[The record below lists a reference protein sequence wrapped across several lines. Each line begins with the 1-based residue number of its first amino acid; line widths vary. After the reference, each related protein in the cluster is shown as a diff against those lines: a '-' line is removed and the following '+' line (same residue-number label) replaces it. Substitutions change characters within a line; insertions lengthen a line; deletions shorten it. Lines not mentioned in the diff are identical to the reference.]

1 VLYGEPSIIALD
13 EPNANLDDAEEKGLQ
28 HLYSARSDN
37 SGFSIRSGSGRP
49 NFGWLPIPVR

>member
-1 VLYGEPSIIALD
+1 VLD

-49 NFGWLPIPVR
+49 NFGWLPMPVR